1 MGDRMSKERETQ
13 IRKNLYNDSKTEI
26 DKEIRL
32 DAEFEK
38 DYPNHYYLNLSIHTS
53 ESLTETDCER
63 MENII
68 KGYLCF
74 GNTKVIIGDEGFEDF
89 LPV

>member
-1 MGDRMSKERETQ
+1 MMGDRMSKERETQ

-38 DYPNHYYLNLSIHTS
+38 EKKNYIN
-53 ESLTETDCER
+53 
-63 MENII
+63 
-68 KGYLCF
+68 
-74 GNTKVIIGDEGFEDF
+74 
-89 LPV
+89 